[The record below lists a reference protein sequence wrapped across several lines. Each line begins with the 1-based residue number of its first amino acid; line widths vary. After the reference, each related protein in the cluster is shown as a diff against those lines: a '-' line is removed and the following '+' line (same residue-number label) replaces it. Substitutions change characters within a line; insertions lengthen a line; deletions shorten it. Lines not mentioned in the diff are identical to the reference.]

1 MKILV
6 PVDLGGNFEPQV
18 MYASEAARAADAGV
32 YLFYSAQM
40 PDFYVTELEDYG
52 KYNYELKAAIKRIH
66 GNSLSRLQE
75 VREKYFD
82 AGLKVVCKAILAK
95 NVYDEIISY
104 AENLEPDLIILGKG
118 ESGGRIRIGAN
129 TERVLRLT
137 EVPVIVVN
145 KISGARIRKI
155 VFASDFRK
163 NTERVFE
170 KIMKNIRG
178 ERVSV
183 RLLYVNTKSAFEEY
197 EEIKERIER
206 FKKNFSFDFS
216 VVIRAGKSVEA
227 SVVRYANSIGA
238 DLIAMGIKRK
248 KGVALYFTDRI
259 TEGVINL
266 SDIPVLVVSVKK

>member
-6 PVDLGGNFEPQV
+6 PVDLSGNFEPQV
-18 MYASEAARAADAGV
+18 MYASETARTAGADV
-32 YLFYSAQM
+32 YLLYAAQM

-52 KYNYELKAAIKRIH
+52 RYNSGLKAAIKKIH
-66 GNSLSRLQE
+66 GNSLSRLQQI
-75 VREKYFD
+75 KGMFFD
-82 AGLKVVCKAILAK
+82 AGSKVICKAVLSRNA
-95 NVYDEIISY
+95 YDEILSY
-104 AENLEPDLIILGKG
+104 AETLEPDLIILGKG

-137 EVPVIVVN
+137 EIPVLVV
-145 KISGARIRKI
+145 KKPSGAKIRKI

-163 NTERVFE
+163 NADKVFG

-197 EEIKERIER
+197 EEIKERIEK
-206 FKKNFSFDFS
+206 FKKNFSLDFS
-216 VVIRAGKSVEA
+216 VVIRAGKNIEA

-238 DLIAMGIKRK
+238 DIIVMGIRRK

-259 TEGVINL
+259 IEGVINL
-266 SDIPVLVVSVKK
+266 SDIPVLAVSV

>member
-6 PVDLGGNFEPQV
+6 PVDLSGNFEPQV
-18 MYASEAARAADAGV
+18 MYASETARTAGADV
-32 YLFYSAQM
+32 YLLYAAQM

-52 KYNYELKAAIKRIH
+52 KFNSELKAAIKRIH
-66 GNSLSRLQE
+66 GNSLTRLQE
-75 VREKYFD
+75 ARDKYFD
-82 AGLKVVCKAILAK
+82 AGSKVVCKAILSK
-95 NVYDEIISY
+95 SVYDEILSY
-104 AENLEPDLIILGKG
+104 AETLGPDMIIMGKG
-118 ESGGRIRIGAN
+118 DSGGRIRIGAN

-137 EVPVIVVN
+137 EVPVLVV
-145 KISGARIRKI
+145 KKPSGAKIRKI
-155 VFASDFRK
+155 VFASDFRRNADK
-163 NTERVFE
+163 VFG
-170 KIMKNIRG
+170 KIIKNIRG

-197 EEIKERIER
+197 EEIKERIEK

-216 VVIRAGKSVEA
+216 VVIRAGKSIEA

-259 TEGVINL
+259 IEGVINL
-266 SDIPVLVVSVKK
+266 SDIPVLAVCI